1 MAEAEARAQVLEESI
16 RDDIANGR
24 EAIAT
29 RVEAQR
35 TAERSVVLAK
45 ETVDLV
51 QVQYEAGTGTQIDL
65 LQAQFRALYQQV
77 RASAPMAAESDPQ
90 HEIPP
95 HY

>member
-1 MAEAEARAQVLEESI
+1 MESRLTDLEIKVAFQEDLIETLNLAVARQ
-16 RDDIANGR
+16 
-24 EAIAT
+24 
-29 RVEAQR
+29 Q
-35 TAERSVVLAK
+35 
-45 ETVDLV
+45 
-51 QVQYEAGTGTQIDL
+51 QQIDL